1 MEATTK
7 SRVIV
12 EECFFLF
19 LISLM
24 QENAISAKFNP
35 NSWLRV
41 LFIKNARRVKYLST
55 IWEGRRGGKKGSSFS
70 ELAPTNSLL
79 ISAILS
85 IHSFERNFLPGRC
98 TDFPLFSRE
107 REPGLRIEHRVPRNA
122 YIVDNYRN
130 HRQVDG
136 IATRKE
142 NERRKRVASISVDGF
157 VLSTCLVSI
166 LQFEIILLQRWL
178 LLSSLIVKTRSSSY
192 ISNLCS
198 PSISHSSWKENG
210 FFFVDR
216 EAYFLI
222 KKKERKRRGEWQTEH
237 YLYRAWCVCKWR
249 TCVARSAASRTFAPC
264 PR

>member
-1 MEATTK
+1 M
-7 SRVIV
+7 
-12 EECFFLF
+12 
-19 LISLM
+19 
-24 QENAISAKFNP
+24 
-35 NSWLRV
+35 
-41 LFIKNARRVKYLST
+41 RRKK
-55 IWEGRRGGKKGSSFS
+55 GGGGKKGSSFS

-142 NERRKRVASISVDGF
+142 NASAEKRVASISVDGF

-166 LQFEIILLQRWL
+166 LQLEIILLQR
-178 LLSSLIVKTRSSSY
+178 
-192 ISNLCS
+192 
-198 PSISHSSWKENG
+198 
-210 FFFVDR
+210 
-216 EAYFLI
+216 
-222 KKKERKRRGEWQTEH
+222 
-237 YLYRAWCVCKWR
+237 
-249 TCVARSAASRTFAPC
+249 
-264 PR
+264 

>member
-1 MEATTK
+1 M
-7 SRVIV
+7 
-12 EECFFLF
+12 
-19 LISLM
+19 
-24 QENAISAKFNP
+24 
-35 NSWLRV
+35 
-41 LFIKNARRVKYLST
+41 RRKK
-55 IWEGRRGGKKGSSFS
+55 GGGGKKGSSFS

-142 NERRKRVASISVDGF
+142 NERRKTSGEHFRRRFRSLH
-157 VLSTCLVSI
+157 LSRLNPSTRNNPPPTVI
-166 LQFEIILLQRWL
+166 IIIEFDRDHHQF
-178 LLSSLIVKTRSSSY
+178 

-198 PSISHSSWKENG
+198 PFDFTFIVKRKRILRICLQIEKHI
-210 FFFVDR
+210 
-216 EAYFLI
+216 FLI
-222 KKKERKRRGEWQTEH
+222 KKKGKKKKRRREWQTEH
-237 YLYRAWCVCKWR
+237 YLYRA
-249 TCVARSAASRTFAPC
+249 
-264 PR
+264 